1 MNYQSIF
8 ATTPRNEEELV
19 ALEKETQQLLLKT
32 LDINFTRKRSEK
44 LREIT
49 CVFAGFPNGFQQIK
63 KYWESLPPD
72 VFCSNEDID
81 KLLTLPDGLIVV
93 FSSNDEESSRVY
105 QAIANK
111 CIEHS
116 VDFSDSTLGGIRK
129 QLTSGRYQ
137 LRKYKLLGRHGS
149 VWVDI

>member
-49 CVFAGFPNGFQQIK
+49 LC
-63 KYWESLPPD
+63 L
-72 VFCSNEDID
+72 
-81 KLLTLPDGLIVV
+81 
-93 FSSNDEESSRVY
+93 
-105 QAIANK
+105 
-111 CIEHS
+111 
-116 VDFSDSTLGGIRK
+116 
-129 QLTSGRYQ
+129 
-137 LRKYKLLGRHGS
+137 
-149 VWVDI
+149 